1 MSATI
6 EVHPATAETTAPADT
21 EPREVAIPVQAVVIH
36 RDRRD
41 GRALVDVDA
50 QACGRRRVAPHD
62 RIVARDGSGRMVRRP
77 EHRQL
82 TAGGEVDER
91 MQPRDLLWSDD
102 VRFHTVGVVQQGLV
116 PFDLERIGGVAEI
129 QLALGRVLDVEVEL
143 LAERAPD
150 PQAGLVQRHVL
161 GSVVVRPDDLCVP
174 SRRAGADVAGLEDRD
189 VADPL
194 TGREVV
200 GERQAVHPAADDHDV
215 VPTFRLGPAEEHAP
229 AEDPGH
235 EVGTAQGRA
244 SSGPVCPRAFAAR
257 SCR

>member
-1 MSATI
+1 
-6 EVHPATAETTAPADT
+6 
-21 EPREVAIPVQAVVIH
+21 
-36 RDRRD
+36 
-41 GRALVDVDA
+41 
-50 QACGRRRVAPHD
+50 
-62 RIVARDGSGRMVRRP
+62 MVGRP

-91 MQPRDLLWSDD
+91 MQSRDLLGRDD
-102 VRFHTVGVVQQGLV
+102 VGFHTVGVVQQGLV

-150 PQAGLVQRHVL
+150 PQARLVQRDVL
-161 GSVVVRPDDLCVP
+161 GRVVVRADDLRVP

-189 VADPL
+189 VADPV
-194 TGREVV
+194 TRREVV
-200 GERQAVHPAADDHDV
+200 GERQPVHAAPDDHDV
-215 VPTFRLGPAEEHAP
+215 VVRLRLGPAEEHAP

-235 EVGTAQGRA
+235 EVDTAHGRA
-244 SSGPVCPRAFAAR
+244 SSGPLCPRAFAAR